1 MLKAVKVNKSV
12 FINRASTLSVL
23 ILLKITIFL
32 VNLQKLMHVKLAK
45 IFDLSKLILAKI
57 KTFKVS

>member
-45 IFDLSKLILAKI
+45 ILDLSKLILAKI

>member
-1 MLKAVKVNKSV
+1 MLKAVKVSKSV

-45 IFDLSKLILAKI
+45 ILDLSKLILAKI

>member
-45 IFDLSKLILAKI
+45 ILDLSKLILAKI
-57 KTFKVS
+57 KTIKVS